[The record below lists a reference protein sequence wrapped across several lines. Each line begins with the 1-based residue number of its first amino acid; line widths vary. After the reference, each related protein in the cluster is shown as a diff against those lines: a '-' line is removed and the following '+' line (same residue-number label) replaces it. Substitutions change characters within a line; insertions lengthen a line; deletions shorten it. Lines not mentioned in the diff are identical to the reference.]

1 VHRVSPP
8 EHKHATIYDV
18 AREAAVSISTVSNVL
33 NRPGRVAADT
43 RRRVLQV
50 ADELGYLPKATAAH
64 LARKRVGRIGVI
76 APFTAYPSYL
86 RRLSG
91 LLRSTAG
98 APVEVS
104 VFDHESAATASS
116 PVLAS
121 LPIRGAVDGL
131 VVMGAPIEPSVEER
145 LYARGLPVVVVDAD
159 SSRYSVVNINDHA
172 AGRAAAEHLLELGHT
187 RIGYVVEEQVSE
199 YESQARRRLGGF
211 RARLAE
217 EPGVQLRLVPARGT
231 MDSAREVAHGLLG
244 SPDRPTA
251 VMAHFD
257 DLALGVVRAARDLDL
272 DVPGE
277 LSVLGFDDGPV
288 AEAAGLST
296 MRQPLEESGALAAQM
311 LLEEIS
317 SRGQRRV
324 TLLDCALVRRDTTAA
339 VVGSR

>member
-1 VHRVSPP
+1 VHKP
-8 EHKHATIYDV
+8 ATIYDV
-18 AREAAVSISTVSNVL
+18 ARDAGVSISTVSNVL
-33 NRPGRVAADT
+33 NKPERVAADT
-43 RRRVLQV
+43 RKRVLEV

-76 APFTAYPSYL
+76 APFTTYPSYL
-86 RRLSG
+86 RRLAG
-91 LLRSTAG
+91 LMRSIAG

-131 VVMGAPIEPSVEER
+131 VVMGAPLEPSVEER
-145 LYARGLPVVVVDAD
+145 LAARGLPVVLVDAD
-159 SSRYSVVNINDHA
+159 SSRYSVVNINDQE
-172 AGRAAAEHLLELGHT
+172 AGRMAAEHLLQLGHT
-187 RIGYVVEEQVSE
+187 RIGYVLEQQASE

-217 EPGVQLRLVPARGT
+217 EPGVRLEIVSAGGT
-231 MDSAREVAHGLLG
+231 MEEARKVAHGLLG
-244 SPDRPTA
+244 AVDRPTA

-257 DLALGVVRAARDLDL
+257 DLALGVVRAARDLGL
-272 DVPGE
+272 DVPGA

-311 LLEEIS
+311 LLEEITS
-317 SRGQRRV
+317 SGHRRV
-324 TLLDCALVRRDTTAA
+324 TLLDCALVRRETTADA
-339 VVGSR
+339 PR